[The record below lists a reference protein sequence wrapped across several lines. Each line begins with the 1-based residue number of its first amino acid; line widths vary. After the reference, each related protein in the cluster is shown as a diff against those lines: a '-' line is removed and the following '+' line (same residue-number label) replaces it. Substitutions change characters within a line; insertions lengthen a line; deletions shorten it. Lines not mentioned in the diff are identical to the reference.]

1 MIFDSDFFRG
11 LFADLFTIGIY
22 GQCTF
27 YFPARDGYFV
37 VDFSRSGGLEIEIE
51 TLVPQFAVGV
61 FDVDLTAFGRFG
73 LDATVMPS
81 GAVMVTFP
89 FEPGRAK
96 PTKSKQI
103 RASSPTYNVLKLTDS
118 GFSTIG
124 VSGCTERLSIPI
136 SCNSL
141 ATICA

>member
-61 FDVDLTAFGRFG
+61 FDVDLTAFGRF
-73 LDATVMPS
+73 
-81 GAVMVTFP
+81 
-89 FEPGRAK
+89 RA
-96 PTKSKQI
+96 
-103 RASSPTYNVLKLTDS
+103 RCHVHAFGGGDGY
-118 GFSTIG
+118 FS
-124 VSGCTERLSIPI
+124 V
-136 SCNSL
+136 
-141 ATICA
+141 